1 MWLQLRDFSAE
12 QLGRFRKYQRQ
23 VYATFI
29 NEPIFI
35 KTLDIY
41 GPGNAMWS
49 SDYPH
54 TAATWPRSQ
63 DFINNTFNNL
73 SDSDRRQIVHDTAAK
88 VYRIEV

>member
-1 MWLQLRDFSAE
+1 
-12 QLGRFRKYQRQ
+12 

-41 GPGNAMWS
+41 GPDNAMWS

-63 DFINNTFNNL
+63 DFINKTFSGL
-73 SDSDRRQIVHDTAAK
+73 AEADRRKIVHDTAAK
-88 VYRIEV
+88 VYRIEA